1 MEGRSQSRSM
11 TQSSLFCRAPDR
23 RRLRRRNAASN
34 PPFPEREIVRPGPRR
49 QGFASPLRALDCSGP
64 VLGDS
69 LFMRERGEL
78 QRRGSPPGTG
88 RAFQWVRRR
97 EKVLQYRFDWR

>member
-1 MEGRSQSRSM
+1 M
-11 TQSSLFCRAPDR
+11 
-23 RRLRRRNAASN
+23 
-34 PPFPEREIVRPGPRR
+34 RPGPRR

-78 QRRGSPPGTG
+78 QRRERESTRTRLRKGAVLQPSGTE
-88 RAFQWVRRR
+88 RAFKGLGIAKRGDSFVQC
-97 EKVLQYRFDWR
+97 